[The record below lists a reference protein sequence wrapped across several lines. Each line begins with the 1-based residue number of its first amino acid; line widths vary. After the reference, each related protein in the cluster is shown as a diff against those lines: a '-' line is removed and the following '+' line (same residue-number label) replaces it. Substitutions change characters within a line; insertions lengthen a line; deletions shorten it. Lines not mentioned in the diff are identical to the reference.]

1 MGAPDTPVALVGQSL
16 GGHVARE
23 VLREHPEL
31 VAQVVTLG
39 SPIFGR
45 RSSQPLRRPV
55 TVVASK
61 ADRIVP
67 YARAFD
73 DQDHATN
80 VEVRSTHFGM
90 GIDPDVW
97 RAVAKAL
104 AAQSA

>member
-1 MGAPDTPVALVGQSL
+1 M
-16 GGHVARE
+16 ARE